1 MCGLAA
7 DRGTGAAEEVEILS
21 GHQLPASDVGGVS
34 GGLGGAGVSRGG
46 GVAEDE
52 VSPAGELAFRH
63 PYPSRFNV

>member
-7 DRGTGAAEEVEILS
+7 DRGSGAAEEFENLS
-21 GHQLPASDVGGVS
+21 GHLLPASDVA

-46 GVAEDE
+46 GVPEDE